1 VYQVGPGNKAS
12 FLLTHKHKQN
22 SKQQESKQQDS
33 KKVPI
38 GGYIVRD
45 NHYFKSTML
54 QYHEKQK

>member
-22 SKQQESKQQDS
+22 SKQQEG